1 MISEK
6 IMIIDK
12 EYALVDATA
21 RLNTDL
27 RDYEHEINN
36 AAIITFGNDLIE
48 VIVYQFSF
56 VIKVRTNSEKI
67 KHGLLV
73 NFGKNIAR
81 QVSPLCA
88 AAMRIYPNIKHKQSR
103 QLFRCITAV

>member
-6 IMIIDK
+6 VMIIEK
-12 EYALVDATA
+12 KYALVDTTA
-21 RLNTDL
+21 RLNADL
-27 RDYEHEINN
+27 RDYEREINN
-36 AAIITFGNDLIE
+36 AASITFGNDLIE